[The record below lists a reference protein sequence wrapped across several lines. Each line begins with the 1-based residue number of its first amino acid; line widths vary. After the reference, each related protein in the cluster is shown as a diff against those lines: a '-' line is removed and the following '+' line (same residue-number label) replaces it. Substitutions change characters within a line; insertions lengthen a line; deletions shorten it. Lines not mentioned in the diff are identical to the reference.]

1 MSDHSI
7 FNNDEQSTPAEA
19 SQSGNEQ
26 ASAADQLLGAIVN
39 SEGKQKYA
47 SVEDALKATAAAQEH
62 IRRLE
67 EENTTFRQEVEKSTT
82 LQSVLD
88 AMKPREEVAPAPVV
102 QAEAPSSIGED
113 DVAQLLEGMLN
124 KRETEAT
131 AKANVSKVTS
141 AFVEKHGVEA
151 EAKYYESATALGF
164 TNSEINE
171 LAARNPAAVFKMLGI
186 DDKPAPVANPL
197 RSSVGAG
204 NLSDNKPQQPTFNPF
219 QGGTSPSVEA
229 FRKSK
234 AATNERLGLDN

>member
-1 MSDHSI
+1 M
-7 FNNDEQSTPAEA
+7 
-19 SQSGNEQ
+19 
-26 ASAADQLLGAIVN
+26 
-39 SEGKQKYA
+39 
-47 SVEDALKATAAAQEH
+47 KATAAAQEH

-88 AMKPREEVAPAPVV
+88 AMKPREESASAPAEPT
-102 QAEAPSSIGED
+102 SSIGED

-131 AKANVSKVTS
+131 AKSNVSKVTS

>member
-7 FNNDEQSTPAEA
+7 FNNDEPSTPAEA

-39 SEGKQKYA
+39 SEGKEKYA

-88 AMKPREEVAPAPVV
+88 AMKPREESEPVAPT
-102 QAEAPSSIGED
+102 SSIGED

>member
-1 MSDHSI
+1 MTDQSI

-67 EENTTFRQEVEKSTT
+67 EENTSFRQKVEESTT
-82 LQSVLD
+82 LQAVLD
-88 AMKPREEVAPAPVV
+88 AVKPREVSEPAPA
-102 QAEAPSSIGED
+102 ALTSSIGED

-151 EAKYYESATALGF
+151 EAKYYESASALGF

>member
-1 MSDHSI
+1 MTDQSI
-7 FNNDEQSTPAEA
+7 FNNDEPSTPAEA

-26 ASAADQLLGAIVN
+26 ASAADQLLSAIVN
-39 SEGKQKYA
+39 SEGKQKYG

-88 AMKPREEVAPAPVV
+88 AMKPREESASAPAEPT
-102 QAEAPSSIGED
+102 SSIGED

-131 AKANVSKVTS
+131 AKSNVSKVTS

>member
-1 MSDHSI
+1 MTDQSI

-88 AMKPREEVAPAPVV
+88 AMKPREESEPVAPT
-102 QAEAPSSIGED
+102 SSIGED

>member
-1 MSDHSI
+1 MTDQSI
-7 FNNDEQSTPAEA
+7 FNNGEQSTPAEA

-88 AMKPREEVAPAPVV
+88 AMKPREESEPVAPT
-102 QAEAPSSIGED
+102 SSIGED

-151 EAKYYESATALGF
+151 EAKYYESASALGF

>member
-1 MSDHSI
+1 MTDQSI
-7 FNNDEQSTPAEA
+7 FNNDEPSTPAEA

-26 ASAADQLLGAIVN
+26 ASAADQLLSAIVN
-39 SEGKQKYA
+39 SEGKQKYG
-47 SVEDALKATAAAQEH
+47 SIEDALKATAAAQEH

-88 AMKPREEVAPAPVV
+88 AMKPREESASAPAEPT
-102 QAEAPSSIGED
+102 SSIGED

-131 AKANVSKVTS
+131 AKSNVSKVTS

-234 AATNERLGLDN
+234 AVTNERLGLDN

>member
-1 MSDHSI
+1 MTDQSI
-7 FNNDEQSTPAEA
+7 FNNDEPSTPADV
-19 SQSGNEQ
+19 SQSGNEP
-26 ASAADQLLGAIVN
+26 ASAADQLLSAIVN
-39 SEGKQKYA
+39 SEGKQKYG

-88 AMKPREEVAPAPVV
+88 AMKPREESAAAPAEPT
-102 QAEAPSSIGED
+102 SSIGED

-131 AKANVSKVTS
+131 AKSNVSKVTS

-186 DDKPAPVANPL
+186 DDKPAAVANPL

-234 AATNERLGLDN
+234 AVTNERLGLDN

>member
-1 MSDHSI
+1 MTDQSI
-7 FNNDEQSTPAEA
+7 FNNGEQSTPAEA
-19 SQSGNEQ
+19 SQSGKEQ

-39 SEGKQKYA
+39 SEGKQKYG

-88 AMKPREEVAPAPVV
+88 AMKPREESEPAAPT
-102 QAEAPSSIGED
+102 SSIGED

-131 AKANVSKVTS
+131 AKSNVSKVTS

-151 EAKYYESATALGF
+151 EAKYYESASALGF

-186 DDKPAPVANPL
+186 DDKPAAVANPL

-204 NLSDNKPQQPTFNPF
+204 SLSDNKPQQPTFNPF

>member
-1 MSDHSI
+1 MTDQSI
-7 FNNDEQSTPAEA
+7 FNNDEPSTPAEA

-26 ASAADQLLGAIVN
+26 ASAADQLLSAIVN
-39 SEGKQKYA
+39 SEGKQKYGT
-47 SVEDALKATAAAQEH
+47 VEDALKATAAAQEH

-88 AMKPREEVAPAPVV
+88 AMKPREESASAPAEPT
-102 QAEAPSSIGED
+102 SSIGED

-131 AKANVSKVTS
+131 AKSNVSKVTS

-171 LAARNPAAVFKMLGI
+171 LAARNPAAVFKMFGI
-186 DDKPAPVANPL
+186 DDKPAPVAKPL

>member
-1 MSDHSI
+1 MTDQSI
-7 FNNDEQSTPAEA
+7 FNNGEQSTPAEA

-39 SEGKQKYA
+39 SEGKQKYG

-88 AMKPREEVAPAPVV
+88 AMKPREESEPAAPT
-102 QAEAPSSIGED
+102 SSIGED

-124 KRETEAT
+124 KRETAAT
-131 AKANVSKVTS
+131 AKSNVSKVTS

-151 EAKYYESATALGF
+151 EAKYYESASALGF

-186 DDKPAPVANPL
+186 DDKPAAVANPL

-204 NLSDNKPQQPTFNPF
+204 SLSDNKPQQPTFNPF

>member
-1 MSDHSI
+1 MTDQSI
-7 FNNDEQSTPAEA
+7 FNNDEPSTPAEA

-88 AMKPREEVAPAPVV
+88 AMKPREESEPVAPT
-102 QAEAPSSIGED
+102 SSIGED

>member
-1 MSDHSI
+1 MTDQSI
-7 FNNDEQSTPAEA
+7 FNNGEQSTPAEA

-88 AMKPREEVAPAPVV
+88 AMKPREESEPAPAEPT
-102 QAEAPSSIGED
+102 SSIGED

-186 DDKPAPVANPL
+186 DDKPAAVANPL

>member
-1 MSDHSI
+1 MTDQSI
-7 FNNDEQSTPAEA
+7 FNNDEPSTPAEA

-26 ASAADQLLGAIVN
+26 ASAADQLLSAIVN
-39 SEGKQKYA
+39 SEGKQKYG

-88 AMKPREEVAPAPVV
+88 AMKPREESAAAPAEPT
-102 QAEAPSSIGED
+102 SSIGED

-131 AKANVSKVTS
+131 AKSNVSKVTS

-186 DDKPAPVANPL
+186 DDKPAAVANPL

>member
-1 MSDHSI
+1 MTDQSI

-26 ASAADQLLGAIVN
+26 ASAADQLLSAIVN
-39 SEGKQKYA
+39 SEGKQKYG

-88 AMKPREEVAPAPVV
+88 AMKPREESEPAAPT
-102 QAEAPSSIGED
+102 SSIGED

-131 AKANVSKVTS
+131 AKSNVSKVTS

-151 EAKYYESATALGF
+151 EAKYYESASALGF

-186 DDKPAPVANPL
+186 DDKPAAVANPL

>member
-88 AMKPREEVAPAPVV
+88 AMKPREESEPVAPT
-102 QAEAPSSIGED
+102 SSIGED

>member
-1 MSDHSI
+1 MTDQSI
-7 FNNDEQSTPAEA
+7 FNNDEPSTPAEA

-88 AMKPREEVAPAPVV
+88 AMKPREESEPAPAEPT
-102 QAEAPSSIGED
+102 SSIGED

>member
-1 MSDHSI
+1 MTDQSI
-7 FNNDEQSTPAEA
+7 FNNDAPSTPAEV

-26 ASAADQLLGAIVN
+26 ASAADQLLSAIVN
-39 SEGKQKYA
+39 SEGKQKYG

-88 AMKPREEVAPAPVV
+88 AMKPREESEPAAPT
-102 QAEAPSSIGED
+102 SSIGED

-131 AKANVSKVTS
+131 AKSNVSKVTS

-151 EAKYYESATALGF
+151 EAKYYDSASALGF

>member
-1 MSDHSI
+1 MTDQSI
-7 FNNDEQSTPAEA
+7 FNNDEPSTPAEA

-26 ASAADQLLGAIVN
+26 ASAADQLLSAIVN
-39 SEGKQKYA
+39 SEGKQKYGT
-47 SVEDALKATAAAQEH
+47 VEDALKATAAAQEH

-67 EENTTFRQEVEKSTT
+67 EENTSFRQKVEESTT
-82 LQSVLD
+82 LQAVLD
-88 AMKPREEVAPAPVV
+88 AVKPREESAPAP
-102 QAEAPSSIGED
+102 AEPTSSIGED

-131 AKANVSKVTS
+131 AKSNVSKVTS

>member
-1 MSDHSI
+1 MTDQSI
-7 FNNDEQSTPAEA
+7 FNNDEPSTPAEV

-39 SEGKQKYA
+39 SEGKQKYGT
-47 SVEDALKATAAAQEH
+47 VEDALKATAAAQEH

-67 EENTTFRQEVEKSTT
+67 EENTSFRQKVEESTT
-82 LQSVLD
+82 LQAVLD
-88 AMKPREEVAPAPVV
+88 AVKPREESAPAP
-102 QAEAPSSIGED
+102 AEPTSSIGED

-124 KRETEAT
+124 KRETAAT
-131 AKANVSKVTS
+131 AKSNVSKVTS

-151 EAKYYESATALGF
+151 EAKYYESAAALGF
-164 TNSEINE
+164 TNGEINE

-204 NLSDNKPQQPTFNPF
+204 SLSDNKPQQPTFNPF

>member
-1 MSDHSI
+1 MTDQSI
-7 FNNDEQSTPAEA
+7 FNNDEQSTPADV

-26 ASAADQLLGAIVN
+26 ASAADQLLSAIVN
-39 SEGKQKYA
+39 SEGKQKYG

-88 AMKPREEVAPAPVV
+88 AMKPREESEPAAPT
-102 QAEAPSSIGED
+102 SSIGED

-124 KRETEAT
+124 KRETAAT
-131 AKANVSKVTS
+131 AKSNVSKVTS

-151 EAKYYESATALGF
+151 EAKYYESASALGF

-186 DDKPAPVANPL
+186 DDKPAAVANPL

>member
-88 AMKPREEVAPAPVV
+88 AMKPREESEPVAPT
-102 QAEAPSSIGED
+102 SSIGED

-151 EAKYYESATALGF
+151 EAKYYESASALGF

>member
-1 MSDHSI
+1 MTDQSI

-88 AMKPREEVAPAPVV
+88 AMKPREESEPVAPT
-102 QAEAPSSIGED
+102 SSIGED

-151 EAKYYESATALGF
+151 EAKYYESASALGF

-186 DDKPAPVANPL
+186 DDKPAAVANPL

-219 QGGTSPSVEA
+219 QGGPSPSVEA

>member
-1 MSDHSI
+1 MTDQSI
-7 FNNDEQSTPAEA
+7 FNNGEQSTPAEA

-88 AMKPREEVAPAPVV
+88 AMKPREESEPAPAEPT
-102 QAEAPSSIGED
+102 SSIGED
-113 DVAQLLEGMLN
+113 DVAQLLESMLN

-186 DDKPAPVANPL
+186 DDKPAAVANPL

>member
-1 MSDHSI
+1 MTDQSI
-7 FNNDEQSTPAEA
+7 FNNDAPSTPAEV

-26 ASAADQLLGAIVN
+26 ASAADQLLSAIVN
-39 SEGKQKYA
+39 SEGKQKYG

-88 AMKPREEVAPAPVV
+88 AMKPREESEPAAPT
-102 QAEAPSSIGED
+102 SSIGED

-124 KRETEAT
+124 KRETAAT
-131 AKANVSKVTS
+131 AKSNVSKVTS

-151 EAKYYESATALGF
+151 EAKYYESAAALGF
-164 TNSEINE
+164 TNGEINE

-186 DDKPAPVANPL
+186 DDKPAAVANPL

>member
-1 MSDHSI
+1 MTDQSI
-7 FNNDEQSTPAEA
+7 FNNDEPSTPADV

-26 ASAADQLLGAIVN
+26 ASAADQLLSAIVN
-39 SEGKQKYA
+39 SEGKQKYG

-88 AMKPREEVAPAPVV
+88 AMKPREESEPAAPT
-102 QAEAPSSIGED
+102 SSIGED

-124 KRETEAT
+124 KRETAAT
-131 AKANVSKVTS
+131 AKSNVSKVTS

-186 DDKPAPVANPL
+186 DDKPAAVANPL

-204 NLSDNKPQQPTFNPF
+204 SLSDNKPQQPTFNPF

>member
-1 MSDHSI
+1 MTDQSI

-88 AMKPREEVAPAPVV
+88 AMKPREESEPVAPT
-102 QAEAPSSIGED
+102 SSIGED

-151 EAKYYESATALGF
+151 EAKYYESASALGF

-219 QGGTSPSVEA
+219 QGGVSPSVEA

-234 AATNERLGLDN
+234 ALTNARLGLDN

>member
-1 MSDHSI
+1 MTDQSI
-7 FNNDEQSTPAEA
+7 FNNDEPSTPAEA

-26 ASAADQLLGAIVN
+26 ASAADQLLSAIVN
-39 SEGKQKYA
+39 SEGKQKYGT
-47 SVEDALKATAAAQEH
+47 VEDALKATAAAQEH

-67 EENTTFRQEVEKSTT
+67 EENTSFRQKEEESTT
-82 LQSVLD
+82 LQAVLD
-88 AMKPREEVAPAPVV
+88 AVKPREESAPAP
-102 QAEAPSSIGED
+102 AEPTSSIGED

-131 AKANVSKVTS
+131 AKSNVSKVTS

-219 QGGTSPSVEA
+219 QGGPSPSVEA

>member
-1 MSDHSI
+1 MTDQSI
-7 FNNDEQSTPAEA
+7 FNNDAPSTPAEV

-26 ASAADQLLGAIVN
+26 ASAADQLLSAIVN
-39 SEGKQKYA
+39 SEGKQKYG

-88 AMKPREEVAPAPVV
+88 AMKPREESEPAAPT
-102 QAEAPSSIGED
+102 SSIGED

-131 AKANVSKVTS
+131 AKSNVSKVTS

-151 EAKYYESATALGF
+151 EAKYYESASALGF
-164 TNSEINE
+164 TNIEINE

-186 DDKPAPVANPL
+186 DDKPAAVANPL

>member
-1 MSDHSI
+1 MTDQSI

-88 AMKPREEVAPAPVV
+88 AMKPREESEPVAPT
-102 QAEAPSSIGED
+102 SSIGED

-151 EAKYYESATALGF
+151 EAKYYESASALGF

-186 DDKPAPVANPL
+186 DDKPAAVANPL

>member
-1 MSDHSI
+1 MTDQSI
-7 FNNDEQSTPAEA
+7 FNNDEPSTPAEA

-39 SEGKQKYA
+39 SEGKQKYGT
-47 SVEDALKATAAAQEH
+47 VEDALKATAAAQEH

-67 EENTTFRQEVEKSTT
+67 EENTSFRQKVEESTT
-82 LQSVLD
+82 LQAVLD
-88 AMKPREEVAPAPVV
+88 AVKPREVSEPAPAVPT
-102 QAEAPSSIGED
+102 SSIGED

-124 KRETEAT
+124 KRETAAT
-131 AKANVSKVTS
+131 AKSNVSKVTS

-151 EAKYYESATALGF
+151 EAKYYESAAALGF
-164 TNSEINE
+164 TNGEINE

-186 DDKPAPVANPL
+186 DDKPAAVANPL

-204 NLSDNKPQQPTFNPF
+204 SLSDNKPQQPTFNPF

>member
-1 MSDHSI
+1 MTDQSI

-26 ASAADQLLGAIVN
+26 ASAADQLLSAIVN
-39 SEGKQKYA
+39 SEGKQKYGT
-47 SVEDALKATAAAQEH
+47 VEDALKATAAAQEH

-67 EENTTFRQEVEKSTT
+67 EENTSFRQKVEESTT
-82 LQSVLD
+82 LQAVLD
-88 AMKPREEVAPAPVV
+88 AVKPREESAPAP
-102 QAEAPSSIGED
+102 AEPTSSIGED

-124 KRETEAT
+124 KRETAAT
-131 AKANVSKVTS
+131 AKSNVSKVTS

-151 EAKYYESATALGF
+151 EAKYYESASALGF

-204 NLSDNKPQQPTFNPF
+204 SLSDNKPQQPTFNPF

>member
-1 MSDHSI
+1 MTDQSI
-7 FNNDEQSTPAEA
+7 FNNDAPSTPAEA

-39 SEGKQKYA
+39 SEGKQKYGT
-47 SVEDALKATAAAQEH
+47 VEDALKATAAAQEH

-67 EENTTFRQEVEKSTT
+67 EENTSFRQKVEESTT
-82 LQSVLD
+82 LQAVLD
-88 AMKPREEVAPAPVV
+88 AVKPREVSEPAPAVPT
-102 QAEAPSSIGED
+102 SSIGED

-124 KRETEAT
+124 KRETAAA

-151 EAKYYESATALGF
+151 EAKYYESAAALGF
-164 TNSEINE
+164 TNGEINE

-186 DDKPAPVANPL
+186 DDKPAAVANPL

-234 AATNERLGLDN
+234 AVTNERLGLDN

>member
-1 MSDHSI
+1 MTDQSI
-7 FNNDEQSTPAEA
+7 FNNDEPSTPAEA

-26 ASAADQLLGAIVN
+26 ASAADQLLSAIVN
-39 SEGKQKYA
+39 SEGKQKYG

-88 AMKPREEVAPAPVV
+88 AMKPREESASAPAEPT
-102 QAEAPSSIGED
+102 SSIGED

-131 AKANVSKVTS
+131 AKSNVSKVTS

-186 DDKPAPVANPL
+186 DDKPAAVANPL

>member
-1 MSDHSI
+1 MTDQSI
-7 FNNDEQSTPAEA
+7 FNNDEPSTPAEA

-88 AMKPREEVAPAPVV
+88 AMKPREESEPVAPT
-102 QAEAPSSIGED
+102 SSIGED

-151 EAKYYESATALGF
+151 EAKYYESASALGF

>member
-1 MSDHSI
+1 MTDQSI

-88 AMKPREEVAPAPVV
+88 AMKPREESEPVAPT
-102 QAEAPSSIGED
+102 SSIGED

-151 EAKYYESATALGF
+151 EAKYYESASALGF

>member
-1 MSDHSI
+1 MTDQSI
-7 FNNDEQSTPAEA
+7 FNNDEPSTPAEA

-26 ASAADQLLGAIVN
+26 ASAADQLLSAIVN
-39 SEGKQKYA
+39 SEGKQKYG

-88 AMKPREEVAPAPVV
+88 AMKPREESEPAAPT
-102 QAEAPSSIGED
+102 SSIGED

-131 AKANVSKVTS
+131 AKSNVSKVTS

-234 AATNERLGLDN
+234 AVTNERLGLDN

>member
-1 MSDHSI
+1 MTDQSI
-7 FNNDEQSTPAEA
+7 FNNGEQSTPAEA
-19 SQSGNEQ
+19 SQSGKEQ

-39 SEGKQKYA
+39 SEGKQKYGT
-47 SVEDALKATAAAQEH
+47 VEDALKATAAAQEH

-67 EENTTFRQEVEKSTT
+67 EENTSFRQKVEESTT
-82 LQSVLD
+82 LQAVLD
-88 AMKPREEVAPAPVV
+88 AVKPREVSEPAPAVPT
-102 QAEAPSSIGED
+102 SSIGED

-124 KRETEAT
+124 KRETAAT
-131 AKANVSKVTS
+131 AKSNVSKVTS

-151 EAKYYESATALGF
+151 EAKYYESASALGF

-186 DDKPAPVANPL
+186 DDKPAAVANPL

>member
-1 MSDHSI
+1 MTDQSI
-7 FNNDEQSTPAEA
+7 FNNDEPSTPAEA

-39 SEGKQKYA
+39 SEGKQKYGT
-47 SVEDALKATAAAQEH
+47 VEDALKATAAAQEH

-67 EENTTFRQEVEKSTT
+67 EENTSFRQKVEESTT
-82 LQSVLD
+82 LQAVLD
-88 AMKPREEVAPAPVV
+88 AVKPREVSEPAPAVPT
-102 QAEAPSSIGED
+102 SSIGED

-124 KRETEAT
+124 KRETAAN

-151 EAKYYESATALGF
+151 EAKYYESAAALGF
-164 TNSEINE
+164 TNGEINE

-186 DDKPAPVANPL
+186 DDKPAAVANPL

-204 NLSDNKPQQPTFNPF
+204 SLSDNKPQQPTFNPF